1 MLRLRAWAQRIPLL
15 AFVVVVV
22 TFRWNR
28 RNAASRPAE
37 GQARTHSEP
46 EPSRSS
52 LSQAIGMWAA
62 ILASLAAVGG
72 LVFTGFSV
80 RYQAEQ
86 TGLQVAASKAQTDEQ
101 NKQQAELVNVW
112 ASNEFSPAQV
122 LVTVSNRSQDPVYQ
136 FRIYIAFAT
145 SRLARVY
152 GAKHLE
158 QFSSVHPGDV

>member
-1 MLRLRAWAQRIPLL
+1 
-15 AFVVVVV
+15 
-22 TFRWNR
+22 
-28 RNAASRPAE
+28 
-37 GQARTHSEP
+37 
-46 EPSRSS
+46 
-52 LSQAIGMWAA
+52 MWAA